1 MTQSVTPSVST
12 RARGGRNHLTR
23 RLLLLITCGLL
34 AEGLVWGL
42 GTALAAD
49 PSASPA
55 SGKVTLRLGWTNDPD
70 NLNPFVGY
78 ESSSYEVWAL
88 NYDMLIGY
96 AADGSPEPQLAESW
110 SVSDDGLVWT
120 FKIRQGVKWQ
130 DGTPLT
136 AKDVAFSY
144 NVIIDQNLTAYSTY
158 TKGIKKVRVVDDYTV
173 EMICEKPKA
182 NMERLWIYVLP
193 EHIWNTGKNPEK
205 MRATLPIV
213 GTGPF
218 QCVEWK
224 KGGFVR
230 MEKNPNYWGKE
241 PTIDEILFETY
252 TNADTMTQDLKAG
265 NLDGAYD
272 IPSAQFNAFKSLEG
286 FNALSFNLFMWEYLS
301 FNCYEGSSSLGNP
314 VLRDP
319 KFRLALAWAIDRNKC
334 ATIAWGGLARPG
346 TTAIPPDEY
355 PANFDAHYEPT
366 AAEMQGF
373 DPEKSKQMLD
383 AAGYKDSNGD
393 GIREGKD
400 GKPIKLT
407 LYSRAESMASQSQGK
422 LIAGWFKSIGLDI
435 DYRVIDDGALSDKLY
450 NYDGDC
456 NYAPDYDM
464 YIWDFFGYADPGDTL
479 VSFTTGQIEW
489 WNDPC
494 WSNAEYDK
502 LAVSQYSEMD
512 VPKRLDELKR
522 MQQIMYNEVPEVVLD
537 YPPSLEVVNTSRWE
551 GWTPFMNGGVFY
563 TNYSIASYLN
573 LKPKVDAK
581 ASGGSSTTLIVVVV
595 VVVVIA
601 AVVVWLLLRR
611 RGTATVE
618 E

>member
-158 TKGIKKVRVVDDYTV
+158 TKGIKKVLVVDDYTV
-173 EMICEKPKA
+173 EIICEKPKA

-230 MEKNPNYWGKE
+230 MEKNPNYLCKE
-241 PTIDEILFETY
+241 PTIDEILF
-252 TNADTMTQDLKAG
+252 
-265 NLDGAYD
+265 
-272 IPSAQFNAFKSLEG
+272 
-286 FNALSFNLFMWEYLS
+286 
-301 FNCYEGSSSLGNP
+301 
-314 VLRDP
+314 
-319 KFRLALAWAIDRNKC
+319 
-334 ATIAWGGLARPG
+334 
-346 TTAIPPDEY
+346 
-355 PANFDAHYEPT
+355 
-366 AAEMQGF
+366 
-373 DPEKSKQMLD
+373 
-383 AAGYKDSNGD
+383 
-393 GIREGKD
+393 
-400 GKPIKLT
+400 
-407 LYSRAESMASQSQGK
+407 
-422 LIAGWFKSIGLDI
+422 
-435 DYRVIDDGALSDKLY
+435 
-450 NYDGDC
+450 
-456 NYAPDYDM
+456 
-464 YIWDFFGYADPGDTL
+464 
-479 VSFTTGQIEW
+479 
-489 WNDPC
+489 
-494 WSNAEYDK
+494 
-502 LAVSQYSEMD
+502 
-512 VPKRLDELKR
+512 
-522 MQQIMYNEVPEVVLD
+522 
-537 YPPSLEVVNTSRWE
+537 
-551 GWTPFMNGGVFY
+551 
-563 TNYSIASYLN
+563 
-573 LKPKVDAK
+573 
-581 ASGGSSTTLIVVVV
+581 
-595 VVVVIA
+595 
-601 AVVVWLLLRR
+601 
-611 RGTATVE
+611 
-618 E
+618 